1 MFQPFILALAQ
12 LLEEGFTVD
21 RLYPSAL
28 QIVVAA
34 VEHFPDAGELVDVAG
49 DDILHDLVGTA
60 PRFRGELVQL
70 FQVPVKMA
78 IPDYQSIMLPLLRLA
93 DDGGEHRF
101 RESVKTLADQYAL
114 TPEEWKQRLP
124 SGVQPLF
131 YNRVGWARAYLVGAG
146 LLQSPRRGYF
156 RITEPGRSVLAK
168 PPARLDVAFLKVN
181 YPEFR
186 DSVAPPQPQDA
197 PADRLGATATE
208 SALDHA
214 TETPEELLEASYQT
228 LRRAVESDVLA
239 RLQAGEA
246 EFFERVV
253 VRVLVAMGY
262 GGTLRDAGKAIGR
275 SGDEGIDGI
284 IKEDKLGLDVVYV
297 QAKKWANPVGRPEI
311 QKFAGALQGQRA
323 QKGVFITTS
332 TFSPAA
338 LAYVEKIHTKIVLID
353 GAELA
358 KYMFEYNVGVAPA
371 SVYEVKKVDTD
382 FFEEDETIV

>member
-1 MFQPFILALAQ
+1 
-12 LLEEGFTVD
+12 
-21 RLYPSAL
+21 
-28 QIVVAA
+28 
-34 VEHFPDAGELVDVAG
+34 
-49 DDILHDLVGTA
+49 
-60 PRFRGELVQL
+60 
-70 FQVPVKMA
+70 MA
-78 IPDYQSIMLPLLRLA
+78 IPDFQSIMLPLLRLA
-93 DDGGEHRF
+93 GDGAEHRF
-101 RESVKTLADQYAL
+101 RESVKTLADQYSL
-114 TPEEWKQRLP
+114 TQEEWKQRLP

-131 YNRVGWARAYLVGAG
+131 YNRVGWARAWLVGAG

-156 RITEPGRSVLAK
+156 RITEPGRSVLVK
-168 PPARLDVAFLKVN
+168 PPARLDAAFLKVN
-181 YPEFR
+181 YPEVR
-186 DSVAPPQPQDA
+186 DSVAPSQSQDV
-197 PADRLGATATE
+197 PVNRLGATGTSE
-208 SALDHA
+208 STLDHA

-239 RLQAGEA
+239 RLQAGAA

-297 QAKKWANPVGRPEI
+297 QAKKWANPVGGPEI

-338 LAYVEKIHTKIVLID
+338 LAYVAKIHTKIVLID

-371 SVYEVKKVDTD
+371 SVYEVKKVDMD
-382 FFEEDETIV
+382 FFEEDETIA